1 MSSTEQAAP
10 RGTKEAAGT
19 LPRKAR
25 LLVTGGAGFIGS
37 NFVHYW
43 LANHPGDRVA
53 VLDAL
58 TYAGN
63 LANLEPVKGH
73 PDLKFVHG
81 NICDTALIERLLRE
95 EGIDTIV
102 HFAAE
107 SHVDRSIQGPDA
119 FIETNV
125 QGTHSMLKA
134 ARKVWLEERTV
145 ERRRFHHV
153 STDEVYGSLSPADPA
168 FHECAPYAPNS
179 PYSASKA
186 ASDHLVRAYHH
197 TYGLEVTT
205 SNCSN
210 NYGPFHFPE
219 KLIPLMIVNLLHGRP
234 LPVYGDGRNVR
245 DWLHV
250 SDHCRGI
257 DLILEKG
264 RPGEVYNIGGGAESE
279 NLRLVEMLC
288 AIADEAFG
296 THPDLRSRFGDC
308 PAARGGESSSLIQ
321 FVKDRPGHDRRY
333 AIDCGKIERELGY
346 RAQVTLSTGLR
357 STFEWYVQNEWWW
370 RAVMD
375 GSYQRWIETHYR

>member
-1 MSSTEQAAP
+1 MS
-10 RGTKEAAGT
+10 
-19 LPRKAR
+19 R
-25 LLVTGGAGFIGS
+25 LLVTGGAGFIGA
-37 NFVHYW
+37 NFVHHW
-43 LANHPGDRVA
+43 LGAHPGERLV

-63 LANLEPVKGH
+63 LANLDPVKERQE
-73 PDLKFVHG
+73 LRFVHG
-81 NICDTALIERLLRE
+81 NIGDTPLVERLMRE

-107 SHVDRSIQGPDA
+107 SHVDRSIHGPDA

-134 ARKVWLEERTV
+134 ARKVWLEEKTV
-145 ERRRFHHV
+145 ATHRFHHV
-153 STDEVYGSLSPADPA
+153 STDEVYGSLGSDDPA
-168 FHECAPYAPNS
+168 FHERTPYAPNS

-197 TYGLEVTT
+197 TYGLQVTT

-219 KLIPLMIVNLLHGRP
+219 KLIPLMIVNLLHGQA
-234 LPVYGDGRNVR
+234 LPIYGDGRNVR

-257 DLILEKG
+257 DLILKNG
-264 RPGEVYNIGGGAESE
+264 RPGEVYNIGGGVESE
-279 NLRLVEMLC
+279 NLKLVETLC
-288 AIADEAFG
+288 AVADEAFG
-296 THPDLRSRFGDC
+296 GRQDLCSRFPGC
-308 PAARGGESSSLIQ
+308 PAARGGKSSSLVE

-333 AIDCGKIERELGY
+333 AIDCGKSERELGY
-346 RAQVTLSTGLR
+346 RAQVTLAAGLR
-357 STFEWYVQNEWWW
+357 STFDWYIENEWWW

>member
-1 MSSTEQAAP
+1 VP
-10 RGTKEAAGT
+10 
-19 LPRKAR
+19 R
-25 LLVTGGAGFIGS
+25 LLVTGGAGFIGA

-43 LANHPGDRVA
+43 LSAHPGGRLV

-63 LANLEPVKGH
+63 LASLEPVKGH
-73 PDLKFVHG
+73 ADLKFVHG
-81 NICDTALIERLLRE
+81 NICDTPLIERLLRE

-107 SHVDRSIQGPDA
+107 SHVDRSIHGPDA

-134 ARKVWLEERTV
+134 ARQVWLEERSV
-145 ERRRFHHV
+145 ARHRFHHV
-153 STDEVYGSLSPADPA
+153 STDEVYGSLGPQDPG
-168 FHECAPYAPNS
+168 FHERTPYAPNS

-257 DLILEKG
+257 DLVLQKG

-279 NLRLVEMLC
+279 NLKLVETLC
-288 AIADEAFG
+288 AVADEAFG
-296 THPDLRSRFGDC
+296 ATQDLRSRFPGC
-308 PAARGGESSSLIQ
+308 PAAGGGKSATLIQ

-346 RAQVTLSTGLR
+346 RAQINLASGLR
-357 STFEWYVQNEWWW
+357 STFDWYVQNEWWW

>member
-1 MSSTEQAAP
+1 VP
-10 RGTKEAAGT
+10 
-19 LPRKAR
+19 R
-25 LLVTGGAGFIGS
+25 LLVTGGAGFIGA

-43 LANHPGDRVA
+43 LQAHPGDRLV

-63 LANLEPVKGH
+63 LASLDPVRERLE
-73 PDLKFVHG
+73 LKFVQG
-81 NICDTALIERLLRE
+81 NISDTAAVESLLRQE
-95 EGIDTIV
+95 RIDTIV

-107 SHVDRSIQGPDA
+107 SHVDRSIHGPDA

-134 ARKVWLEERTV
+134 ARKVWLEEKSV
-145 ERRRFHHV
+145 AAHRFHHV
-153 STDEVYGSLSPADPA
+153 STDEVYGSLGVDDPA
-168 FHECAPYAPNS
+168 FHERTPYAPNS
-179 PYSASKA
+179 PYAASKA

-197 TYGLEVTT
+197 TYGLQVTT

-210 NYGPFHFPE
+210 NYGAFHFPE
-219 KLIPLMIVNLLHGRP
+219 KLIPLMVVNLLHGRA
-234 LPVYGDGRNVR
+234 LPIYGDGRNVR

-257 DLILEKG
+257 DLILGKG
-264 RPGEVYNIGGGAESE
+264 QPGEVYNIGGGVESE
-279 NLRLVEMLC
+279 NLKLVEALC
-288 AIADEAFG
+288 AVADDTFG
-296 THPDLRSRFGDC
+296 SRRDLAARFPGC
-308 PAARGGESSSLIQ
+308 PAAQGGKSSSLVQ

-346 RAQVTLSTGLR
+346 RAQVSLAAGLR
-357 STFEWYVQNEWWW
+357 RTFEWYVDNESWW

-375 GSYQRWIETHYR
+375 GTYQRWIDTHYR